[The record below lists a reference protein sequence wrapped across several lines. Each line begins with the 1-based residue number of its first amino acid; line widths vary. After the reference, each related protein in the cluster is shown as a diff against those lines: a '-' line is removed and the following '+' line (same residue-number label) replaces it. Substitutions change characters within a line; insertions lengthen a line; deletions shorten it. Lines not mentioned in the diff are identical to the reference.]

1 MPCTIRTLT
10 PDGLKTVDYS
20 AESLNEAARHEPE
33 NGVYTV
39 GNTVETY
46 KALKLTAHLNRMED
60 SARRANIALTL
71 DRPRLR
77 AALREVI
84 TLAGYGD
91 VRYRIT
97 VPADQPDCFILSVE
111 PFKPLAPAVI
121 ANGVRVISV
130 PDSARHN
137 AAAKTT
143 GWMHERE
150 KIEASL
156 PEGIYTALL
165 LDEAGNVL
173 EGVTS
178 NFYAILDG
186 MLFTADEGVLP
197 GISQQIVLEV
207 APDVLHVRREPIH
220 ISDVPRVTEAFITS
234 ASRGIVPVVEIDGLT
249 LGKGKPGAIT
259 WRLRERYAVAMRNYL
274 EEL

>member
-33 NGVYTV
+33 TGVYTV
-39 GNTVETY
+39 GNTFETY

-111 PFKPLAPAVI
+111 PFKPLSPQVI

-186 MLFTADEGVLP
+186 MLFTAGEGVLP

-259 WRLRERYAVAMRNYL
+259 WRLRERYAVAMRSYL

>member
-39 GNTVETY
+39 GNTFETY

-111 PFKPLAPAVI
+111 PFKPLSPQVI

-186 MLFTADEGVLP
+186 ILFTADEGVLP

-259 WRLRERYAVAMRNYL
+259 WRLRERYAVAMRSYL

>member
-39 GNTVETY
+39 GNTFETY

-111 PFKPLAPAVI
+111 PFKPLSPQVI

-143 GWMHERE
+143 GWMHKRE

>member
-39 GNTVETY
+39 GNTFETY

-111 PFKPLAPAVI
+111 PFKPLSPQVI

>member
-33 NGVYTV
+33 TGVYTV
-39 GNTVETY
+39 GNTFETY

-111 PFKPLAPAVI
+111 PFKPLSPQVI

-186 MLFTADEGVLP
+186 MLFTAGEGVLP

>member
-39 GNTVETY
+39 GNTFETY

-259 WRLRERYAVAMRNYL
+259 WRLRERYAVAMRSYL

>member
-39 GNTVETY
+39 GNTFETY

-111 PFKPLAPAVI
+111 PFKPLSPQVI

-186 MLFTADEGVLP
+186 MLFTAGEGVLP